1 MAGPTFVDYANA
13 RTGSSPLSIS
23 WNSGSAPPNG
33 YFLLAAVHAASAGTS
48 ITPPAG
54 WNTYYNGDG
63 GASGY
68 QLDGLFWKAASSE
81 TVSESWTTSTAG
93 NEIYVV
99 LSSFSGCY
107 TGSAPQIVGPQTY
120 SSGTT
125 ATTGTQTPNWT
136 NSLVIASFHGS
147 NLVTGWS
154 TPTGCT
160 QTGIITFADKSVMMC
175 YQNALSTLATTT
187 GLAATISGSIST
199 GALNCFQIVVAPN
212 PIILPAITDTLSA
225 LSDSVTF
232 PTITAPIAL
241 TDTASTLSDSI
252 TNTVTVAITFSND
265 ALSALS
271 DTISSL
277 GPGQNFT
284 FVETIYPVI
293 DNFQLVVSGTSSSEF
308 LGISEALQA
317 INDTVVFNI
326 STSITLS
333 DTGPSVSDTLVRA
346 DTIPI
351 VFVDGISPGL
361 TDTATISF
369 IANIVLVDSLPNLT
383 DVMLIS
389 GQLIATINLSEYLAP
404 TSDGFTLVLGLVQLA
419 NLGQEVFPFSA
430 QTPSVTISNTPNVNR
445 LQFFPF
451 SPVIPPS
458 VNTPS
463 VTNPTQTTFPMT
475 PEKGV

>member
-1 MAGPTFVDYANA
+1 M
-13 RTGSSPLSIS
+13 
-23 WNSGSAPPNG
+23 
-33 YFLLAAVHAASAGTS
+33 
-48 ITPPAG
+48 
-54 WNTYYNGDG
+54 
-63 GASGY
+63 
-68 QLDGLFWKAASSE
+68 
-81 TVSESWTTSTAG
+81 
-93 NEIYVV
+93 
-99 LSSFSGCY
+99 
-107 TGSAPQIVGPQTY
+107 
-120 SSGTT
+120 
-125 ATTGTQTPNWT
+125 
-136 NSLVIASFHGS
+136 
-147 NLVTGWS
+147 
-154 TPTGCT
+154 
-160 QTGIITFADKSVMMC
+160 
-175 YQNALSTLATTT
+175 
-187 GLAATISGSIST
+187 
-199 GALNCFQIVVAPN
+199 
-212 PIILPAITDTLSA
+212 
-225 LSDSVTF
+225 
-232 PTITAPIAL
+232 
-241 TDTASTLSDSI
+241 SDSI

-369 IANIVLVDSLPNLT
+369 IANIVLVDSLPSLT
-383 DVMLIS
+383 DVMFIS